1 MQFFSLV
8 QCLGYVAC
16 ALGVTAFLQK
26 KDTRLKG
33 FLAAEC
39 AVYTA
44 HFWLLGNPPAA
55 LSAFLS
61 GCRSGLAI
69 KYRHWLMALVFVALN
84 LGLGILFAR
93 RWTDVLPI
101 MGGVL
106 GSVALLTMT
115 GTPMRVVLLISTL
128 CWLGNNCLTGSVGGM
143 LLESFNALANGFTL
157 ARLLTE
163 TRQAAAL
170 PSASPLKKRQSSAP
184 AAAQK

>member
-1 MQFFSLV
+1 MRFFSLV

-39 AVYTA
+39 AVYTV

-69 KYRHWLMALVFVALN
+69 RHRHWLMAAVFVALN
-84 LGLGILFAR
+84 VGLGILFAH
-93 RWTDVLPI
+93 RWTAVLPI
-101 MGGVL
+101 VGGVL
-106 GSVALLTMT
+106 GTVAILTMM

-128 CWLGNNCLTGSVGGM
+128 CWLANNCLTGSVGGM
-143 LLESFNALANGFTL
+143 MLESFNALANGFTL

-163 TRQAAAL
+163 TRKAAAIS
-170 PSASPLKKRQSSAP
+170 SASPLKKREQSVP
-184 AAAQK
+184 AAQ